1 MIPLSDCSVFDFQ
14 ISLNENDL
22 WLQKIPQQLQL
33 LIEERNRVQ
42 SASVITVVYDNLS
55 KTTNDYITLTV
66 KLLQEKND
74 HRNSFIVVYSMYSVY
89 IHESPRNDSMVIFF
103 INPAFTVSFIK
114 LFKYLLINFN
124 QFQIAFIT

>member
-55 KTTNDYITLTV
+55 ETTNDYITLTV

-89 IHESPRNDSMVIFF
+89 FHESPRNDSMVIFF

-114 LFKYLLINFN
+114 LFKCLLTNFN